1 MKKMLLLTGLVLLS
15 VFPAN
20 MLSAASRSAE
30 SKPKLEE
37 TISTK
42 KSERQL
48 RKAKRWQKR
57 LDRLERKLQ
66 KKMERWHRKGIFEA
80 NINLGVIGLIV
91 LVLGGGFIAL
101 GLVTGP
107 VGILFYII
115 GGLIALVGLILL
127 LLLSGIS
134 VSTSDMN

>member
-1 MKKMLLLTGLVLLS
+1 MKKTLLLTGLVLLS
-15 VFPAN
+15 VFPAT

-30 SKPKLEE
+30 FTPNLEE
-37 TISTK
+37 NISTK
-42 KSERQL
+42 NSERQL
-48 RKAKRWQKR
+48 RKAKKWQKR
-57 LDRLERKLQ
+57 LDRFERKL
-66 KKMERWHRKGIFEA
+66 KKRMERLHRKGIFEA
-80 NINLGVIGLIV
+80 NLNLGTIGLIV

-127 LLLSGIS
+127 LLLSGIN
-134 VSTSDMN
+134 VSTSDTN